1 MLVEPQLRRNAPMLK
16 FVASILLGAALAPSP
31 LPAFAQ
37 TTQPGASAT
46 HHPHAHRPTG
56 SYRSE
61 MRRRGNTHKERAR
74 AGAEHVRQIH
84 VQ

>member
-1 MLVEPQLRRNAPMLK
+1 MLK
-16 FVASILLGAALAPSP
+16 FIASIALGAALASSP

-37 TTQPGASAT
+37 TTPAGASAI

-56 SYRSE
+56 SYRSQ
-61 MRRRGNTHKERAR
+61 MRHRSNLSREHSRAS
-74 AGAEHVRQIH
+74 AEHVRQMR